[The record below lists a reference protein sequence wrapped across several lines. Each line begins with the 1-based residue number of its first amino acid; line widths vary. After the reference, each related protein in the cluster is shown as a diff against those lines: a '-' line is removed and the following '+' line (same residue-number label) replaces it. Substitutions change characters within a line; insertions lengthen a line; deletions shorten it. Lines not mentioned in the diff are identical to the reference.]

1 MKKLFTLFFILISA
15 VIFGQSF
22 GKIIIYTNTNQP
34 FMVSLNGIRLSN
46 QYSVKTTFEFA
57 EENEYRTKVWVQGN
71 QYPIN
76 FNIQSTPG
84 YESTYQLGK
93 DQYGAFTLNLISK
106 VLIGANQPITT
117 VPTVT
122 PTATPTPT
130 TPVIVAMNTNDFND
144 KLSTVKNESFDDSKL
159 EKAKF
164 VFDQEHLSSAQ
175 VASVCKSFSFDN
187 RKVDFAKWAYK
198 RTVDKKNYYKV
209 VDVLTFDTDKKEL
222 QNWIKKNP

>member
-1 MKKLFTLFFILISA
+1 MKKLFTLFFVLISMA
-15 VIFGQSF
+15 ILAQNF
-22 GKIIIYTNTNQP
+22 GKVIIYTNTNQP

-46 QYSVKTTFEFA
+46 QYAVKSTFEFA

-106 VLIGANQPITT
+106 VLIGANNPITT
-117 VPTVT
+117 APTVT

-130 TPVIVAMNTNDFND
+130 TPVLLAMNTNDFND
-144 KLSTVKNESFDDSKL
+144 KLNTVKNESFDDGKL

-164 VFDQEHLSSAQ
+164 VFDQEYLNSAQ
-175 VASVCKSFSFDN
+175 VASVCKQFSFDN

>member
-1 MKKLFTLFFILISA
+1 MKKSITILFLFAIHFIYA
-15 VIFGQSF
+15 QNF
-22 GKIIIYTNTNQP
+22 GKVIIYTNTNQP

-46 QYSVKTTFEFA
+46 QYAIKSTFEFA

-117 VPTVT
+117 APTVT

-130 TPVIVAMNTNDFND
+130 TPVIVAMNGNDFND
-144 KLSTVKNESFDDSKL
+144 KLNTVKNESFDDSKMD
-159 EKAKF
+159 KAKF
-164 VFDQEHLSSAQ
+164 VFDDEYLSSAQ
-175 VASVCKSFSFDN
+175 VASVCKAFSFEN
-187 RKVDFAKWAYK
+187 RKVEFAKWAYK

-209 VDVLTFDTDKKEL
+209 VDVLTFDPDKREL

>member
-1 MKKLFTLFFILISA
+1 MKKSITILFLFAIQFIYA
-15 VIFGQSF
+15 QNF
-22 GKIIIYTNTNQP
+22 GKVIIYTSTNQP

-46 QYSVKTTFEFA
+46 QYAVKSTFEFA

-117 VPTVT
+117 APTVT

-130 TPVIVAMNTNDFND
+130 TPVIVAMNGNDFND
-144 KLSTVKNESFDDSKL
+144 KLNTVKNESFDDSKMD
-159 EKAKF
+159 KAKF
-164 VFDQEHLSSAQ
+164 VFDDEYLSSAQ
-175 VASVCKSFSFDN
+175 VASVCKAFSFEN
-187 RKVDFAKWAYK
+187 RKVEFAKWAYK

-209 VDVLTFDTDKKEL
+209 VDVLTFDPDKREL

>member
-1 MKKLFTLFFILISA
+1 MRKLFTLVFVLISMA
-15 VIFGQSF
+15 ILAQNF
-22 GKIIIYTNTNQP
+22 GKVIIYTNTNQP

-46 QYSVKTTFEFA
+46 QYAIKSTFEFA
-57 EENEYRTKVWVQGN
+57 EENEYRTKVWIQGN

-117 VPTVT
+117 APTVT
-122 PTATPTPT
+122 PTPTPTPT
-130 TPVIVAMNTNDFND
+130 TPVIVAMNGNEFND
-144 KLSTVKNESFDDSKL
+144 KLNTVKNESFDDSKMD
-159 EKAKF
+159 KAKF
-164 VFDQEHLSSAQ
+164 VFDDEYLSSAQ
-175 VASVCKSFSFDN
+175 VASVCKAFSFEN
-187 RKVDFAKWAYK
+187 RKVEFAKWAYK

-209 VDVLTFDTDKKEL
+209 VDVLTFDPDKREL

>member
-1 MKKLFTLFFILISA
+1 MKKSITILFLFAIHFIYA
-15 VIFGQSF
+15 QNF
-22 GKIIIYTNTNQP
+22 GKVIIYTSTNQP

-46 QYSVKTTFEFA
+46 QYAVKSTFEFA

-106 VLIGANQPITT
+106 VLIGANNPITT
-117 VPTVT
+117 APTVT

-130 TPVIVAMNTNDFND
+130 TPVLVAMNTNDFND
-144 KLSTVKNESFDDSKL
+144 KLNTVKNESFDDSKL

-164 VFDQEHLSSAQ
+164 VFDQEYLNSAQ
-175 VASVCKSFSFDN
+175 VASVCKQFSFDN